1 MVDWTWGQA
10 GQIGGV
16 GFGLVFA
23 VLIVLVVAVWLTGL
37 IVRRLV
43 AGKKEAGAEKEK
55 GD

>member
-10 GQIGGV
+10 GQIGGI

-23 VLIVLVVAVWLTGL
+23 VLIVLAITVWLTGL
-37 IVRRLV
+37 VVGKIVS
-43 AGKKEAGAEKEK
+43 GKKEANAEKEK